1 MSFQTPR
8 MGKNVN
14 PCWDDRATASVV
26 PRPGGCLGAAGPTAA
41 NTAGS
46 PEPPF
51 ALDPRGRV
59 G

>member
-26 PRPGGCLGAAGPTAA
+26 PRPGGCLVAAAPTAA

-51 ALDPRGRV
+51 ALDPR
-59 G
+59 